1 MGFLLYLYITKRDLC
16 NLYSLNGKT
25 DLSFVQNREALQNVQ
40 KSVDK
45 RIDSLYNK
53 GVPQGRAVQNEN
65 PVKPK
70 KDLKKSKKVLDKRN
84 KMRYTNSVPNNRT

>member
-1 MGFLLYLYITKRDLC
+1 MAFLLYLYSTERDLC

-25 DLSFVQNREALQNVQ
+25 GLLFVQNREALQNGQ

-45 RIDSLYNK
+45 RLDSPYNRS
-53 GVPQGRAVQNEN
+53 VPQGRAVQNEN

-70 KDLKKSKKVLDKRN
+70 RFEKIEKSA
-84 KMRYTNSVPNNRT
+84 

>member
-1 MGFLLYLYITKRDLC
+1 MDLC

-25 DLSFVQNREALQNVQ
+25 GLSFVQNIEALQNVQ

-45 RIDSLYNK
+45 RLYSLYNK

-70 KDLKKSKKVLDKRN
+70 KFEKIKKSA
-84 KMRYTNSVPNNRT
+84 

>member
-1 MGFLLYLYITKRDLC
+1 M
-16 NLYSLNGKT
+16 
-25 DLSFVQNREALQNVQ
+25 QNREALQNVQ

-45 RIDSLYNK
+45 SIDSLYNK

>member
-1 MGFLLYLYITKRDLC
+1 M
-16 NLYSLNGKT
+16 
-25 DLSFVQNREALQNVQ
+25 QNREALQNVQ

-53 GVPQGRAVQNEN
+53 GVPQGRAIQNKN

-70 KDLKKSKKVLDKRN
+70 RFEKNRKKCLTNETRCAILIAYQTTGRKEIRPTTKGDLYESRILPVLHE
-84 KMRYTNSVPNNRT
+84 NR